1 MKKSVDKNMIKEF
14 LKFILV
20 GFLLI
25 ICTFPNPVW
34 VYSVGI
40 DPPLSWVFNYLFKN
54 GLTLGKHIVFPHG
67 SLAFFMYPLPE
78 NILLSTIVDSV
89 LKLLLFYN
97 LILLLSKKSEQT
109 KWLLSFAVAYFISI
123 IAGFNQL
130 ILANLILLYC
140 NAYPRKKR
148 KLRYIAYFLTAFAFY
163 VKAYVAIMSGVL
175 FVSFIAYN
183 LYRDKNIKTFLF
195 DCLTPLGLIL
205 LFWLVMYGT
214 FKGFFKYIWGMLHLV
229 QDNSSAAAF
238 YPYNNWLVVGL
249 LILTPL
255 LLILFNR
262 TRKFG
267 FYAILIGL
275 SLFASWKHGMAR
287 QDIYH
292 AKDFYV
298 YFLICSVI
306 FLLYYKK
313 KTFINLSI
321 ILFANILFLIICTY
335 SVNYKPYQYEI
346 FRANNF
352 IQFVSNFND
361 LKKESEK
368 ISQEE
373 ISVNKLPNNILD
385 SIGNST
391 VDVYPWDY
399 SVIPANNLNWQPR
412 VVINSYA
419 SYTSWLD
426 KQNALHFSSE
436 NAPEYLII
444 EKLGAENVNGG
455 QYSSID
461 SRYLLNDEPQTII
474 EILKTYEYWY
484 SDDRFLIVRKRGDA
498 LNPTVNTSAIEEK
511 STWSEWQNVPT
522 LNDGQLLRAKMSF
535 NKSFL
540 QRIKS
545 FLYKDEQFW
554 IYLKLDDN
562 SIHKYRIVPKNAS
575 DGLWINPY
583 VFNSDKALTVKEI
596 MFKASNE
603 NILKKNINIT
613 WETYNF
619 DKPDVINNFFC
630 VGNVSDS
637 TIFQSANS
645 FEEYQKEY
653 WSETNDDLI
662 SKDAFEGENSFHLK
676 PRAFSGTFTLPLD
689 SINAENIR
697 IEADFWVKT
706 SNYKKTKD
714 VSLIMSID
722 CDGKNTV
729 WEGISIDAQLID
741 RNKWSH
747 ILNHLQYKNTAS
759 NCTLKAYIWN
769 NGNSKVLI
777 DEFRIRISE
786 TSHKNVDKQPKCD
799 FN

>member
-1 MKKSVDKNMIKEF
+1 MKKSVDKNLIKEF

-40 DPPLSWVFNYLFKN
+40 DPPLSWVFNYLFEN
-54 GLTLGKHIVFPHG
+54 GLTIGKHIVFPHG
-67 SLAFFMYPLPE
+67 PLAFFMYPLTE
-78 NILLSTIVDSV
+78 NILLSTIVDSI

-97 LILLLSKKSEQT
+97 LLLLLSKKSEQT

-140 NAYPRKKR
+140 NAYPREII

-163 VKAYVAIMSGVL
+163 VKAYVAIMSGLL

-195 DCLTPLGLIL
+195 DCLTLLGLIL

-214 FKGFFKYIWGMLHLV
+214 FKGFFKYFWGMLHLA

-238 YPYNNWLVVGL
+238 YPYNNWLVIGL

-275 SLFASWKHGMAR
+275 SLFAAWKHGMAR

-321 ILFANILFLIICTY
+321 ILFANVLFLIICTY

-352 IQFVSNFND
+352 VQFVTNYNG
-361 LKKESEK
+361 LKTESEK
-368 ISQEE
+368 ISQKE
-373 ISVNKLPNNILD
+373 ISVNKLPNNITD

-399 SVIPANNLNWQPR
+399 SVIPANKLNWQPR

-426 KQNALHFSSE
+426 KQNALHFSSA

-444 EKLGAENVNGG
+444 EKFGAENTNGG

-484 SDDRFLIVRKRGDA
+484 SDDRFLIVRKRGETLDA
-498 LNPTVNTSAIEEK
+498 TVNSSAIEEK
-511 STWSEWQNVPT
+511 STWSEWQNVPS

-554 IYLKLDDN
+554 IYLRLGDN
-562 SIHKYRIVPKNAS
+562 SIHKYRIVPKNAG

-583 VFNSDKALTVKEI
+583 VFNSDKSLTVKEI

-603 NILKKNINIT
+603 DILKKNINIT
-613 WETYNF
+613 WETYDFN
-619 DKPDVINNFFC
+619 KPDVISNFFG
-630 VGNVSDS
+630 VENVSDS
-637 TIFQSANS
+637 TVFQSTNS
-645 FEEYQKEY
+645 FEEYKKEY
-653 WSETNDDLI
+653 WSEIKDDLI
-662 SKDAFEGENSFHLK
+662 SKDAFEGKNSFHLESE
-676 PRAFSGTFTLPLD
+676 AFSGTFTLPLD
-689 SINAENIR
+689 SINAEDIR
-697 IEADFWVKT
+697 IEADCWVKA

-714 VSLIMSID
+714 VSLIISID
-722 CDGKNTV
+722 CDGKNMV

-741 RNKWSH
+741 RNKWNH
-747 ILNHLQYKNTAS
+747 ILNHLQYKNMAS

-769 NGNSKVLI
+769 NGNSEVLI
-777 DEFRIRISE
+777 DEFRIRILE
-786 TSHKNVDKQPKCD
+786 TSYKNKDKLPKH
-799 FN
+799 NSN